1 MELTEIELDALEN
14 KLAHPEKKV
23 ACPRCGSELQV
34 KFLKTVAKV
43 ECSTP
48 GCIAYTVRGI

>member
-1 MELTEIELDALEN
+1 MELNEMELDALEN

-23 ACPRCGSELQV
+23 TCPRCGSELHV
-34 KFLKTVAKV
+34 KFVKTASKV
-43 ECSTP
+43 ECPTP